1 MLPRISARNI
11 LRLCLAAGFL
21 WLAGAPAAP
30 AAVRADAGLPELAAL
45 KDGDVIF
52 QVSPSPQSLALQLA
66 TGSPY
71 THCGILF
78 RQQDGWKV
86 FEASGTVVWTPLE
99 NWILRGL
106 DRHYLILRLKDV
118 SALTPEILA
127 SMRLNSSLYAGKA
140 YDLLF
145 QWSDD
150 KMYCSELVWKIYQR
164 YAGLELGPLRR
175 FSDYD
180 LDHREVQEI
189 IHRRYGTRL
198 PPEEKV
204 VAPSDLID
212 CGLLETVAQNGSPPQ
227 AVSRQRP

>member
-11 LRLCLAAGFL
+11 LRLCLIAGFL
-21 WLAGAPAAP
+21 WLAGASAPRAAEGWP
-30 AAVRADAGLPELAAL
+30 DLAAL
-45 KDGDVIF
+45 KDGDIIF

-78 RQQDGWKV
+78 KQQDGWKV
-86 FEASGTVVWTPLE
+86 FEASGTVAWTPLE
-99 NWILRGL
+99 NWIRRGV
-106 DRHYLILRLKDV
+106 DRRYLIMRLKDA

-127 SMRLNSSLYAGKA
+127 SLREHSLLYAGKA

-150 KMYCSELVWKIYQR
+150 KMYCSELVWKLYQR

-175 FSDYD
+175 FSDYN

-198 PPEEKV
+198 PMEEKV

-212 CGLLETVAQNGSPPQ
+212 CGLLETVAQNGPPPP
-227 AVSRQRP
+227 AASRQRP